1 MKKIIDG
8 FRYDTEKAG
17 FIGRYNSGHPSN
29 DFQWWTAALYCT
41 KVAKRFFLAGEGGP
55 MTQFSRRSGDG
66 IGYGEKIIPMSA
78 EEALAW
84 AEQYLDPDE
93 FEKYFQDQI
102 QDA

>member
-8 FRYDTEKAG
+8 FRYDTEKAELVG
-17 FIGRYNSGHPSN
+17 SYESGHPRS
-29 DFQWWTAALYCT
+29 DFQWWAAALYRT

-55 MTQFSRRSGDG
+55 MTQFSSRSGDSW
-66 IGYGEKIIPMSA
+66 GYGEKLIPMSA

-84 AEQYLDPDE
+84 AEQYLDPEDFDGV
-93 FEKYFQDQI
+93 FEDLI